1 MTMKDG
7 EIQVVSLLGTAM
19 LTAALFVPVL
29 YFTKQAEAQ
38 GGELKEMETIEA
50 SLAYRKTP
58 QKQPQK
64 RLKSADPI
72 EKPEGVS
79 RDENKKPIEKKPDDD
94 KKPPKKND
102 TDPLAKFKHPTDD
115 DDAPTGKPVTNIGDF
130 NGSEKGFA
138 EDTRGDPWMQQLR
151 ADMNYNPPEIAK
163 GNGVP
168 VGCIHVTPDGK
179 ISDTKFFVRTDDDLQ
194 TAAEAAID
202 GLKKSRNDKPV
213 EVPTHLLPITTKW
226 LCFKFNVKSS

>member
-1 MTMKDG
+1 MAMKDG
-7 EIQVVSLLGTAM
+7 EIQVVSLFGTVV
-19 LTAALFVPVL
+19 LTAALFAPVL
-29 YFTKQAEAQ
+29 YLTEKAEAQ
-38 GGELKEMETIEA
+38 GGDLKEMDTIEA

-64 RLKSADPI
+64 RLKSADPL

-79 RDENKKPIEKKPDDD
+79 HDDTRKPIDKKDED
-94 KKPPKKND
+94 KKPPKKD
-102 TDPLAKFKHPTDD
+102 DDPLARFKHPTDD
-115 DDAPTGKPVTNIGDF
+115 DDTATGKPVTNVGDF

-138 EDTRGDPWMQQLR
+138 DETKGDPWMAQLR

-168 VGCIHVTPDGK
+168 LGCIHVTADGK
-179 ISDTKFFVRTDDDLQ
+179 ITDTKFFVRTDDDLQ

-202 GLKKSRNDKPV
+202 GLKKFRNDKPV
-213 EVPTHLLPITTKW
+213 EVPTHLLSITTKW

>member
-1 MTMKDG
+1 MKDA
-7 EIQVVSLLGTAM
+7 EIQVASLAGTLV
-19 LTAALFVPVL
+19 LTAALFAPILYLVPA
-29 YFTKQAEAQ
+29 AEAQ
-38 GGELKEMETIEA
+38 GPELKEMETIEA

-79 RDENKKPIEKKPDDD
+79 RDENKKPVEKKDEEKKPKKDDQ
-94 KKPPKKND
+94 
-102 TDPLAKFKHPTDD
+102 DPLSKFKHPQDD
-115 DDAPTGKPVTNIGDF
+115 DTPTGKPVTDIGDF

-138 EDTRGDPWMQQLR
+138 EDTKGDPWMQQLV

-168 VGCIHVTPDGK
+168 VGCIHLSADGK
-179 ISDTKFFVRTDDDLQ
+179 ISETKFFTKTDDDLQ
-194 TAAEAAID
+194 TAAEAALD
-202 GLKKSRNDKPV
+202 GLKKTRNEHPV
-213 EVPTHLLPITTKW
+213 EVPTHLLKITTKW
-226 LCFKFNVKSS
+226 LCFKFTVRS